1 MLQRILDG
9 NGKDEDLDLLLSVG
23 EKIGGNTIC
32 ALGDAAATPVESF
45 IRHFR
50 PEFEYYIKHG
60 RSIVEEETQLI
71 EEEASV

>member
-9 NGKDEDLDLLLSVG
+9 KGKNDDLDLLMSVQ
-23 EKIGGNTIC
+23 EKIIGNTIC
-32 ALGDAAATPVESF
+32 ALGDAAAIPVESF

-60 RSIVEEETQLI
+60 KSMVETDG
-71 EEEASV
+71 